1 MTVATVYGSLTTD
14 QASVKPDG
22 NPVCASLH
30 YPHFLAGQT
39 EASELIDLPKV
50 TQLVGLEA
58 RINTQMCLV
67 PEPSWGHQALKL
79 GAKGRRVGGGG
90 RGGRGGRGGLQGCW
104 HCHLRP
110 LWSALPLPSG
120 SYSLQFAHEE
130 AEART
135 SAMTVQGFP
144 ALEWLL

>member
-1 MTVATVYGSLTTD
+1 MTVATAYGSLTTD

-22 NPVCASLH
+22 NPVCTSLH

-79 GAKGRRVGGGG
+79 GAKGRRVGGWGG
-90 RGGRGGRGGLQGCW
+90 VEGVAEVGCRVVGIVTYVLCGPLCPCQVGLTLSSS
-104 HCHLRP
+104 HMRKLRP
-110 LWSALPLPSG
+110 GQVL
-120 SYSLQFAHEE
+120 
-130 AEART
+130 
-135 SAMTVQGFP
+135 
-144 ALEWLL
+144 

>member
-1 MTVATVYGSLTTD
+1 MTVATVYGSLTAD

-22 NPVCASLH
+22 NPVCTSLH
-30 YPHFLAGQT
+30 YPRFSAGQT

-90 RGGRGGRGGLQGCW
+90 WKGWQRWVAGL
-104 HCHLRP
+104 LALSPTSSVVR
-110 LWSALPLPSG
+110 SAPAKWVLLSPV
-120 SYSLQFAHEE
+120 
-130 AEART
+130 RT
-135 SAMTVQGFP
+135 
-144 ALEWLL
+144 